1 MPDRTVLIDAGWFVG
16 RWRRHL
22 RTKRGLL
29 ARMLAGAS
37 RGNVSRQ
44 KVIGLGRRYIGQD
57 LKYLRFRLRQH
68 GLNAA
73 DVILCYDGTHARQR
87 RGELLG
93 TYKAN
98 RILIHPEAT
107 ELEAEELIASYT
119 AADKTIPDMRDH
131 FKSYGF
137 EPNLGKDWTFRYLE
151 THEADDLIA
160 EYVVAAPSSE
170 EITIISADSDLWQL
184 LNYPNVSILDPTEGD
199 HLRSMITPDD
209 VMDRYG
215 VTCELYADW
224 KSLAGDASDNLPGIP
239 NVGKRGATALVIEHG
254 SLEEM
259 PDEIFEYGR
268 ISDNWASNI
277 PKHLV
282 AWIKKQ
288 TKRGGGK
295 VSDDLLKARHGALIL
310 ELRDGKNPIRPTKF
324 YERLVE
330 AEAIPGDSWEK
341 VNLRAT
347 ANLYRRLIRLP
358 FK

>member
-1 MPDRTVLIDAGWFVG
+1 MLIDAGWFVG

-44 KVIGLGRRYIGQD
+44 KVIGIGRRYIGQD

-87 RGELLG
+87 RGALFE

-98 RILIHPEAT
+98 RLLIHPDATAAEAQ
-107 ELEAEELIASYT
+107 ELIESYT

-137 EPNLGKDWTFRYLE
+137 DPNLGKDWTFRYLE

-170 EITIISADSDLWQL
+170 EITIITADSDLWQL
-184 LNYPNVSILDPTEGD
+184 LSYPNVSILDPTEGD
-199 HLRSMITPDD
+199 HLRSIITPDD

-215 VTCELYADW
+215 VTCEHYADW
-224 KSLAGDASDNLPGIP
+224 KALAGDTSDNLPGIP
-239 NVGKRGATALVIEHG
+239 NVGKRGATVLVAEHG
-254 SLEEM
+254 SLENI
-259 PDEIFEYGR
+259 PDEIFQYGH
-268 ISDNWASNI
+268 ISDNWESNI
-277 PKHLV
+277 PNHLL

-310 ELRDGKNPIRPTKF
+310 ELRDGANPVRPTKF
-324 YERLVE
+324 YERLVD
-330 AEAIPGDSWEK
+330 AGAIPADSWEK

-347 ANLYRRLIRLP
+347 ANLYRRLIHLP
-358 FK
+358 FE